1 MDASTILEVTQKL
14 IGATEPYGDS
24 AIDCKRI
31 QNLDTL
37 IHVIDALL
45 DDVLEAA
52 NYRDRHER
60 SMRDIGRKAHK
71 ALQEWR
77 NWIDS
82 YMREGDE
89 GEL

>member
-24 AIDCKRI
+24 AVDCKRI

-45 DDVLEAA
+45 DDVREAA
-52 NYRDRHER
+52 NYRDCYQG
-60 SMRDIGRKAHK
+60 SMRDMGMKAYK

-89 GEL
+89 